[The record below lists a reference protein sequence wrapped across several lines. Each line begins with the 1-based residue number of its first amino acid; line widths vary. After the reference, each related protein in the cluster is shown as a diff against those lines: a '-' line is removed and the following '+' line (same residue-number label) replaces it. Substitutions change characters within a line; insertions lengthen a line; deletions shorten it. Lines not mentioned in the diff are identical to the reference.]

1 MMVVEG
7 NANVFGVSRDSDDFA
22 AFFQNFFW
30 QEGKLEMSEDEA
42 GRMIRRKFVR
52 IVKFQKYIA
61 FRT

>member
-22 AFFQNFFW
+22 AFFQNLFW

-42 GRMIRRKFVR
+42 GRRIRRKFVR
-52 IVKFQKYIA
+52 MLKFQNYVTI
-61 FRT
+61 RT